1 MFAQVDDMKTW
12 QNIIQKRNFQ
22 EFGISIGFFYQIDKE
37 NIISKENKSI
47 SKVLVTPMSEHE
59 VRICIRCSNYFKR
72 E

>member
-1 MFAQVDDMKTW
+1 MKTW
-12 QNIIQKRNFQ
+12 LNIIQKRNFQ
-22 EFGISIGFFYQIDKE
+22 EFGISIGLSRFFYQIDKE

-47 SKVLVTPMSEHE
+47 SKVLVTPMSENE